1 MKRSVVKKM
10 VCLFM
15 ALTIASF
22 SVTACNEIEDTDDT
36 GDPAATETT
45 PSAETSATEES
56 LPTGNTAPGP
66 IINPTTLPEDV
77 ESDVEHAHCE
87 ITGYSNYN
95 GEFSDMFLKPGDR
108 VSVIAPSSLPSQEQF
123 DATVEGLTSW
133 GYIPVPGNN
142 VLKAD
147 RTLKDCREDF
157 LTALKDSSTKAIFCI
172 RGGYGSSEVMDDLG
186 EEVIT
191 AIKNSRKL
199 IIGFSDITIYHSAWT
214 VAGLPSVHAM
224 MSGSFMTLSNHCAE
238 VENNVLQGKIPSY
251 RCETNGYCKQGS
263 AEGVL
268 IGGNLST
275 MTAVMNTVYD
285 CTKAGKPYILFIE
298 EVGEDILH
306 IHRSL
311 EILKHAGVL
320 DRAEAVVFGEWKDI
334 PADFGGYGGD
344 SRGGEFRSVEDMI
357 SREFLKE
364 YNKPV
369 AFGFPAGHSNI
380 VNYPLLM
387 GQKSALNVSGSDYT
401 LMWN

>member
-1 MKRSVVKKM
+1 MKRFPGKKM
-10 VCLFM
+10 ICVIM
-15 ALTIASF
+15 AMTVMSF
-22 SVTACNEIEDTDDT
+22 SVTACNESDDIEN
-36 GDPAATETT
+36 
-45 PSAETSATEES
+45 TEENAAIQTEATTEAPKKDETV
-56 LPTGNTAPGP
+56 PTENTAPGP
-66 IINPTTLPEDV
+66 IINPTTLPDDV
-77 ESDVEHAHCE
+77 ESDVEHAYCE
-87 ITGYSNYN
+87 ITGYSNYE
-95 GEFSDMFLKPGDR
+95 GEFKDMFLSPGDK

-123 DATVEGLTSW
+123 DKTIEGLTSW
-133 GYIPVPGNN
+133 GYVPVPGNY

-147 RTLKDCREDF
+147 RTLEECREDF
-157 LTALKDSSTKAIFCI
+157 MNALKDPSTKAIFCI
-172 RGGYGSSEVMDDLG
+172 RGGYGSSEVMDTLG
-186 EEVIT
+186 EDVID
-191 AIKNSRKL
+191 AIKNSRKM
-199 IIGFSDITIYHSAWT
+199 IIGFSDITIYHSAWA
-214 VAGLPSVHAM
+214 VAGMPSVHAM
-224 MSGSFMTLSNHCAE
+224 MSGSFMTLSEHCAE
-238 VENNVLQGKIPSY
+238 VERFVLQGKIPSY
-251 RCETNGYCKQGS
+251 RCETGQYCKKGS
-263 AEGVL
+263 AEGIL

-320 DRAEAVVFGEWKDI
+320 DRAEAVIFGEWKDI
-334 PADFGGYGGD
+334 PSDFGGYGGD
-344 SRGGEFRSVEDMI
+344 SRGGEFTSVEDMI

-387 GQKSALNVSGSDYT
+387 GQKAVLNVSGSDYT